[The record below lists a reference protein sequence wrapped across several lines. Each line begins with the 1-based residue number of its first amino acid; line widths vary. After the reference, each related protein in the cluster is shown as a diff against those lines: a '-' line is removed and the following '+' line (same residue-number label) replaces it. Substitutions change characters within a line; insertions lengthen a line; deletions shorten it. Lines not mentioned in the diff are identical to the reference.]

1 MYYPKSQIQ
10 SNLITNGEEF
20 VYVGTVVFYKGSYY
34 KTSKGK
40 YFTGNVPG
48 DGDNLELEIFKGNIE
63 EQETQTN
70 EITILDSTY
79 VKTLFTS
86 NTLLLPVHLQPTPT
100 QDEYTR
106 GVFKRYFCKKTNQIQ
121 YLELDQNTYNNLN
134 SKNPVYLWQNYL
146 PFSLDWILTGDELEV
161 SKTNQYNVRQVSKQ
175 FFLNKFGDFLKN
187 DYLKYYK

>member
-10 SNLITNGEEF
+10 PNLTTNGGEL
-20 VYVGTVVFYKGSYY
+20 VYLGTQTFYQGPYY

-48 DGDNLELEIFKGNIE
+48 DGNNLELVIFEGSIQI
-63 EQETQTN
+63 QETQPN
-70 EITILDSTY
+70 EITILDSSY
-79 VKTLFTS
+79 ANNVFS
-86 NTLLLPVHLQPTPT
+86 VNTLILPVHLQPTPT

-121 YLELDQNTYNNLN
+121 YLELDNATFTNIS
-134 SKNPVYLWQNYL
+134 SKNPSYLWQNYI
-146 PFSLDWILTGDELEV
+146 PFSLDWILTGDKLQV
-161 SKTNQYNVRQVSKQ
+161 SRTNQYNVRQVSKQ